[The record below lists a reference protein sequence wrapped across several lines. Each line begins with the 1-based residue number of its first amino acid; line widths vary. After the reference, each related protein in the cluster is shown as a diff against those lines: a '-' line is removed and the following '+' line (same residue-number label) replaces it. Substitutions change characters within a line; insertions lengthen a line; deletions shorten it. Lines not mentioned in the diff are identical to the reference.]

1 MNDLFLAASRRQ
13 LRFATG
19 KGWATAEDLWSL
31 SLKSLD
37 ALAMSIAEEIKPGRK
52 SFLENP
58 DVKASQ
64 AEEDNILRLEILKA
78 VITIKQDENKAAYAE
93 SAKRTQREF
102 IKGLLEKKKIG
113 AMESMS
119 EDELLAQLKSLE

>member
-19 KGWATAEDLWSL
+19 KGYATVEDLWSL

-37 ALAMSIAEEIKPGRK
+37 AIAVALDEQIKPGRK

-58 DVKASQ
+58 DARASE
-64 AEEDNILRLEILKA
+64 AEADNNLRLEILKA
-78 VITIKQDENKAAYAE
+78 VITVKQDENKAAYAE
-93 SAKRTQREF
+93 ASKRTQR
-102 IKGLLEKKKIG
+102 
-113 AMESMS
+113 
-119 EDELLAQLKSLE
+119 